1 MTLSWRGPGKRLYR
15 YGCDCSGPQDEGEP
29 GSLEWAKAIS
39 DVTLLVAEA
48 GRRGNGDER
57 EGHSQESTVLNGG
70 TVDGEGYEPSDV
82 WVLSIWERKPGPLRA

>member
-1 MTLSWRGPGKRLYR
+1 MAVIVQALKMRESQDHL
-15 YGCDCSGPQDEGEP
+15 SGPT
-29 GSLEWAKAIS
+29 KAIS